1 MDRREPKLVSEI
13 INKEFTGLLKGLE
26 RYGKCKNKQGKE

>member
-13 INKEFTGLLKGLE
+13 INNEFTGLLKGLE
-26 RYGKCKNKQGKE
+26 RYGKRKNTQSKE

>member
-13 INKEFTGLLKGLE
+13 IEQEYKGLLKGLE
-26 RYGKCKNKQGKE
+26 RYGKCKNKQG